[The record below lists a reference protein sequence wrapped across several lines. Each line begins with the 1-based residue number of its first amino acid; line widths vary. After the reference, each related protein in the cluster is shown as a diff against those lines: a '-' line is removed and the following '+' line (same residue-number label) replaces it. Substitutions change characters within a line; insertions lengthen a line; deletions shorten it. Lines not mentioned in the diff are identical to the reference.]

1 MTGSPPLPVN
11 PTGQLAESIPGF
23 NPTPVINAG
32 DKQLA
37 DYLAMPTQQILDQLG
52 LQRLPGPAPG
62 APAAAGAPVNPG
74 GPINPGDPTSL
85 ISPVLNALSTL
96 GTGNFSGMDPTT
108 MLNGIS
114 KAFDGTSG
122 PLQQALAAVQHGW
135 QGVSSAAAGAKT
147 GAALANGAEV
157 ATQATGLQSSLA
169 SAAADVT
176 QARTQLIEII
186 NEFMAT
192 LAAIGP
198 SIIFP
203 WGWAAVLAAAAKAVT
218 HTTQVMTE
226 VQSSLGA
233 QAGAVSAIG
242 APVKVAAA
250 PTLGASG
257 SAAASGSAG
266 ASGSGILSSL
276 LGGSTSSMT
285 SPMSAMSM
293 LSPLMSAAQAGIS
306 PAMSAASAGG
316 GAGSPAATGAT
327 AGTLT
332 GATAADPAAAAGGAA
347 QAGKFGA
354 AAGSVSPAGGGAG
367 AGSGG
372 ALASRLT
379 APMAPTAAET
389 TTTAMPT
396 AATRPVTGGYGGGA
410 GMMGGAPFAGAA
422 GTGSAHTA
430 ASYLHTSDQGGKVVG
445 DRSTVAPPVIGE
457 ADPNDTPD
465 IELRI

>member
-37 DYLAMPTQQILDQLG
+37 DYLAMPTRQLLDQLG
-52 LQRLPGPAPG
+52 LQRLPNPAHG
-62 APAAAGAPVNPG
+62 APAAAGAPNPG
-74 GPINPGDPTSL
+74 GPINPVDPTSL

-157 ATQATGLQSSLA
+157 ATQATGLQSSLT
-169 SAAADVT
+169 SAAADVA

-242 APVKVAAA
+242 APVKVASA

-257 SAAASGSAG
+257 AG
-266 ASGSGILSSL
+266 PLSSL

-293 LSPLMSAAQAGIS
+293 FSPLMSAATAGIS
-306 PAMSAASAGG
+306 PAMSAASGAG
-316 GAGSPAATGAT
+316 GAGSPAATGAA

-332 GATAADPAAAAGGAA
+332 GATAADPNAAAGGAA
-347 QAGKFGA
+347 LAGRSGGA
-354 AAGSVSPAGGGAG
+354 AGAVSPAGGGG
-367 AGSGG
+367 AASSG
-372 ALASRLT
+372 ALASRLA
-379 APMAPTAAET
+379 APMAPTTSET
-389 TTTAMPT
+389 TVSAMPT
-396 AATRPVTGGYGGGA
+396 AATRPVTGAMTSGGGA
-410 GMMGGAPFAGAA
+410 GMMGAPFAGAA
-422 GTGSAHTA
+422 GSSGAHTA

>member
-37 DYLAMPTQQILDQLG
+37 DYLAMPTRQLLDQLG
-52 LQRLPGPAPG
+52 LQRLPNPAHG
-62 APAAAGAPVNPG
+62 APAAAGAPNPG
-74 GPINPGDPTSL
+74 GPINPVDPTSL

-157 ATQATGLQSSLA
+157 ATQATGLQSSLT
-169 SAAADVT
+169 SAAADVA

-242 APVKVAAA
+242 APVKVASA

-257 SAAASGSAG
+257 AG
-266 ASGSGILSSL
+266 PLSSL
-276 LGGSTSSMT
+276 LGGSTSST

-293 LSPLMSAAQAGIS
+293 LSPLMSAATAGIS
-306 PAMSAASAGG
+306 PAMSAASGAG
-316 GAGSPAATGAT
+316 GAGSPAATGAA

-332 GATAADPAAAAGGAA
+332 GATAADPNAAAGGAA
-347 QAGKFGA
+347 LAGRSGGA
-354 AAGSVSPAGGGAG
+354 AGAVSPAGGGG
-367 AGSGG
+367 AASSG
-372 ALASRLT
+372 ALASRLA
-379 APMAPTAAET
+379 APMAPTASET
-389 TTTAMPT
+389 TVSPMPT
-396 AATRPVTGGYGGGA
+396 AATRPVTGAMTSGGGA
-410 GMMGGAPFAGAA
+410 GMMGAPFAGAA
-422 GTGSAHTA
+422 GSSGAHTA